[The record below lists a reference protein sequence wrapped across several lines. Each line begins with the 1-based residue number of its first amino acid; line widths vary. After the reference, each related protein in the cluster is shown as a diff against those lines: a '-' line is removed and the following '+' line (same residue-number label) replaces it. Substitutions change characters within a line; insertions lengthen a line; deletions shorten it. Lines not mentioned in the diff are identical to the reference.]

1 VLFNIEDISVN
12 KRISLIGLG
21 AVAAIALVPMAGHAS
36 ILSQAV
42 DAGKSAIAN
51 VLNRPSVSLH
61 LVADKKM
68 AQKDAQGNKTVAW
81 KALANGASVSTG
93 DVVRFTVTGANQGDR
108 PAKNLTVV
116 QPIATG
122 FSYVANSATAKGAK
136 SEVAFSIDNGKTFS
150 AQPTVA
156 VKLANGQVESKPA
169 PVSAYSQVRWTFTE
183 AVAPKAQTVTSY
195 QVAAR

>member
-1 VLFNIEDISVN
+1 VLFNLEDISVN
-12 KRISLIGLG
+12 KRMSLIGLG
-21 AVAAIALVPMAGHAS
+21 AVAAIALVPFGGNAS
-36 ILSQAV
+36 MLAQAV
-42 DAGKSAIAN
+42 EAGQNVVAN
-51 VLNRPSVSLH
+51 VLNRPSVNLH
-61 LVADKKM
+61 LVADKKV

-81 KALANGASVSTG
+81 KALANGASVASG

-116 QPIATG
+116 QPIAPG
-122 FSYVANSATAKGAK
+122 FSYVANSATVKGAK
-136 SEVAFSIDNGKTFS
+136 AEVAFSIDNGKTFS
-150 AQPTVA
+150 ALPIVA
-156 VKLANGQVESKPA
+156 VKLANGEVETKPA